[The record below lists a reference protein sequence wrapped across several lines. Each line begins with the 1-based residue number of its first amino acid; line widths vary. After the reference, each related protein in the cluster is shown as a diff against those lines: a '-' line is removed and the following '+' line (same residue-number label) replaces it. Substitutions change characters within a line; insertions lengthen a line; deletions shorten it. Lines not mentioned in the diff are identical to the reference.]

1 MITPQFIFNSRRII
15 LYTGRIAFFLMLSGI
30 SVHGQRLRQNAITH
44 KYSKGDQYRVSV
56 SQYRTFTVTG
66 ESMNRSSF
74 GETTYDLYME
84 CLASDGDVMDAQIH
98 AEITKI
104 SKDGQNLTYRLG
116 HSLKQPSWHFAF
128 DKFGRVLPESLKP
141 LEESKTAPD
150 TSWIRDFSLFLV
162 PLPDYPLKIGDKWEI
177 LNAELAKRF
186 QGTFGDAIHIT
197 RMNMKGH
204 YRLESI
210 DDGVAMITVDVEL
223 TGSGR
228 VRESDRAVM
237 ELDLL
242 IHLMGSYFHHIASG
256 KLVNGQ
262 LTSELAS
269 IGTHAGKEVNFS
281 GTHTISFYNEKSK

>member
-1 MITPQFIFNSRRII
+1 MTPQLILNSRRMFF
-15 LYTGRIAFFLMLSGI
+15 YTGLIAVLFLFSGI
-30 SVHGQRLRQNAITH
+30 SVHGQRPRQNVMTH
-44 KYSKGDQYRVSV
+44 KYSKGDRYRISV
-56 SQYRTFTVTG
+56 SQYRTFAVTG

-74 GETTYDLYME
+74 GETTYDLYMQ

-104 SKDGQNLTYRLG
+104 AKDGQNLTYRLG
-116 HSLKQPSWHFAF
+116 QSLKQPPWLFAF
-128 DKFGRVLPESLKP
+128 DKFGRVLPESVNP
-141 LEESKTAPD
+141 LEENNAAPD

-162 PLPDYPLKIGDKWEI
+162 PLPDYPLKVGDKWDI
-177 LNAELAKRF
+177 LNADLAKRF

-197 RMNMKGH
+197 KTNMKGH

-210 DDGVAMITVDVEL
+210 DDGVAMITLDVEL
-223 TGSGR
+223 SGSGR
-228 VRESDRAVM
+228 VRESERAVM

-242 IHLMGSYFHHIASG
+242 IHMMGSYFHHIASG

-262 LTSELAS
+262 LTSELAA

-281 GTHTISFYNEKSK
+281 GTHTISFNNEKSK